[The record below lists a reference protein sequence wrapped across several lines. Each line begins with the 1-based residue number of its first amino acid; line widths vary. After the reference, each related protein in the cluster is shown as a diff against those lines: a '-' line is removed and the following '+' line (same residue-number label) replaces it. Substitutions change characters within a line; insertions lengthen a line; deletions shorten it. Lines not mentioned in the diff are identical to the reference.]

1 MPPRSRTTL
10 QNPNPIESK
19 LKVYPLPA
27 PVESLLHGIPELI
40 QGSPEEVVF
49 LPRHPRNNSAM
60 SRIRGFPPIANASA
74 RTLIL
79 GSMPGQASL
88 HAGQYYA
95 HPRNA
100 FWPIVSEL
108 LGIRN
113 GASYAVRIRA
123 LQSAGIALWDVLQ
136 SCKRDGSL
144 DARIQA
150 GSVTVNDFRQFLDSH
165 RRITRIYFNGA
176 TAESTFRRAVLPAL
190 GPLSPTLTRLPST
203 SPAHASLSIK
213 EKLEAW
219 RLIL

>member
-1 MPPRSRTTL
+1 MT
-10 QNPNPIESK
+10 
-19 LKVYPLPA
+19 
-27 PVESLLHGIPELI
+27 
-40 QGSPEEVVF
+40 
-49 LPRHPRNNSAM
+49 
-60 SRIRGFPPIANASA
+60 RIRGFPPIANASA
-74 RTLIL
+74 HTLIL
-79 GSMPGQASL
+79 GSMPGQTSL

-150 GSVTVNDFRQFLDSH
+150 GTVTVNDFRQFLGSH
-165 RRITRIYFNGA
+165 RRITRIYFNGVA
-176 TAESTFRRAVLPAL
+176 AESTFRRAVLPAL
-190 GPLSPTLTRLPST
+190 GDLSPTLTRLPST
-203 SPAHASLSIK
+203 SPAHATLSID